1 MVFHA
6 NFVSTDDAR
15 LIRAWFHSAQGIGF
29 SSAAGLGILH
39 YFVAPGSPSGGHA
52 IGIVGADSSR
62 TIGRLNRIK
71 FSTCGFLLSF
81 RRSTKRSRSRR
92 SCARRSQRELQAKSL
107 LLIIAAQT
115 KTRIAPETQERE

>member
-1 MVFHA
+1 MVFHP

-39 YFVAPGSPSGGHA
+39 YFVAPGAPSGGHA

-62 TIGRLNRIK
+62 TIGRTNRIK

-81 RRSTKRSRSRR
+81 RRSTQRSRFCR
-92 SCARRSQRELQAKSL
+92 SWPGCAHRELQEARL
-107 LLIIAAQT
+107 LLIMAS
-115 KTRIAPETQERE
+115 